1 MRVLSVAAQQA
12 AKAKKLEMENKNI
25 ADAESRTVSLDDAKS
40 EDSSSCGVTAVPDIK
55 PEFAYKLP
63 QALEGLSN
71 LPPSVL
77 PPSANAFVGEL
88 PEWG

>member
-1 MRVLSVAAQQA
+1 MSVAAQQA
-12 AKAKKLEMENKNI
+12 AKARKLETANNVS
-25 ADAESRTVSLDDAKS
+25 DVESRTSASLDDAKS
-40 EDSSSCGVTAVPDIK
+40 EDVTAVSDIK

-71 LPPSVL
+71 LPQSVL
-77 PPSANAFVGEL
+77 PPRAAAFVGEL